1 METLIWLWSFDKRW
15 MFGIRCTKI
24 YWWLI
29 VLFQLCFLALSFDIS
44 STGCEATIWMRGR
57 YLISIALIISATLT
71 ATIVK
76 VDKITQESSLSLSFP
91 GISTLLFGILS
102 LGWAGYI
109 YLNFPAN
116 CNEEFKYFIGV
127 EALLYFLSILP
138 VLVALIWMVL
148 VKTTVIILA
157 LAFPTLFL
165 EAHIKSR

>member
-1 METLIWLWSFDKRW
+1 
-15 MFGIRCTKI
+15 
-24 YWWLI
+24 
-29 VLFQLCFLALSFDIS
+29 
-44 STGCEATIWMRGR
+44 MRGR

-76 VDKITQESSLSLSFP
+76 VDKVTQESSLSLSFP

-109 YLNFPAN
+109 YLNFPSN
-116 CNEEFKYFIGV
+116 CNEEFKYFIDV

-138 VLVALIWMVL
+138 ILVVLIGMVL

-157 LAFPTLFL
+157 LGFPTLFL
-165 EAHIKSR
+165 ESHIKSQ